1 MAKINIDEIIKH
13 QLYLHRLE
21 TGLVNNQVA
30 SGLTETYKAIR
41 AILND
46 KGVATTPKQL
56 AALEAS
62 IAKAVR
68 SNSSWSM
75 VTDELESVA
84 VYEAGVTGEQ
94 IAEIAAVKAV
104 ADKVIINYVNESF
117 MSLESGKRVQS
128 GLWLQFVEANI
139 DSQIKQINDIIR
151 TGYAREQTLSQV
163 GKTIR
168 ETFEG
173 VIKRDADTLARTG
186 FSHYTNA
193 ARDAWADSNSDLD
206 LYAHLVFTFDNRIS
220 ETCRYLSTQKTVFKL
235 DDPKRR
241 TPPFHFSC
249 RTIAIYLPK
258 GSTLSGTR
266 SSVGGQSGEEA
277 AEAFAK
283 RESNLDKRRNNPNIE
298 GETSSKVR
306 YRGKKDANIFKA
318 GQVRA
323 DTELESW
330 MKTQPAWFID
340 DTLGVTKS
348 KLFRSGEFRLESF
361 YDAIG
366 KPLTL
371 TEIQSRHPEKW
382 LNVIG

>member
-46 KGVATTPKQL
+46 KGIPTTPKQL
-56 AALEAS
+56 EALEAS
-62 IAKAVR
+62 IAKAIR
-68 SNSSWSM
+68 SNNSWSM
-75 VTDELESVA
+75 VTDELENVA

-104 ADKVIINYVNESF
+104 TDKVIINYVNESF

-128 GLWLQFVEANI
+128 GLWPQFVEANI
-139 DSQIKQINDIIR
+139 DSQIKQINNIIR
-151 TGYAREQTLSQV
+151 TGYAREQTLYQV

-186 FSHYTNA
+186 FSHYTNS

-206 LYAHLVFTFDNRIS
+206 LYAHAVFTFDNRIS
-220 ETCRYLSTQKTVFKL
+220 ETCRYLSTQKTVWKIN
-235 DDPKRR
+235 DPKR
-241 TPPFHFSC
+241 PLFPAHFGC
-249 RTIAIYLPK
+249 RSFYTYLPN

-266 SSVGGQSGEEA
+266 SSVGGQSGDEA

-283 RESNLDKRRNNPNIE
+283 RESSTDK
-298 GETSSKVR
+298 KVM
-306 YRGKKDANIFKA
+306 YRGRKDSDIFKA

-323 DTELESW
+323 NTELESW

-340 DTLGVTKS
+340 DTLGVTKG

-361 YDAIG
+361 YDATG

-382 LNVIG
+382 LDVIG